1 MRRSGIDRLP
11 RAPQGAFD
19 VAPGRLGFGC
29 ASLGSRIGAADGLR
43 ALGAAYDQGVNWF
56 DVAPAYGA
64 GDAESLLGRFIKG
77 RRDHLLLTTKV
88 GIAPPRRLGAIK
100 LVFALG
106 RPVIGV
112 ARGLRRAF
120 RQVSATRNVHAP
132 LSPDLIEQ
140 SIGAS
145 LRRLGTDRVDIYA
158 LHDPDPA
165 DVGRDDVA
173 RALERVIARGQA
185 RQVGIAGTAD
195 ACRIARKLGAPYGV
209 LQMGVAD
216 MAAARAE
223 FSGGA
228 QPIVLHSMFGV
239 DGLKRRVERLLAQD
253 RARIQRLVAAGY
265 ADEPGRAAAELLAD
279 YAFALNP
286 QGVVLAS
293 MFDARHLAVN
303 LDRASRPTTMQAIAL
318 LEDMIGRG

>member
-1 MRRSGIDRLP
+1 MHRSEPGRLP

-29 ASLGSRIGAADGLR
+29 ASLGSRIGADAGLR
-43 ALGAAYDQGVNWF
+43 ALAEAYEQGVNWF

-64 GDAESLLGRFIKG
+64 GDAESLLAQFIKG
-77 RRDHLLLTTKV
+77 RRNDLLLTTKV

-100 LVFALG
+100 FAFALG
-106 RPVIGV
+106 RPIIG
-112 ARGLRRAF
+112 AASGLRRAF
-120 RQVSATRNVHAP
+120 RKVSATRNVHAP
-132 LSPDLIEQ
+132 LSPALIEQ

-145 LRRLGTDRVDIYA
+145 LRRLGTDRVDVYA

-173 RALERVIARGQA
+173 RALERVVARGQA
-185 RQVGIAGTAD
+185 RQVGVAGTAD
-195 ACRIARKLGAPYGV
+195 ACRIARRLGAPYGV
-209 LQMGVAD
+209 LQTGVAEL
-216 MAAARAE
+216 AAARAE
-223 FSGGA
+223 LSGGT
-228 QPIVLHSMFGV
+228 QRIVLHSMFGV
-239 DGLKRRVERLLAQD
+239 DGLKRRVEKLLAQD

-265 ADEPGRAAAELLAD
+265 ANEPGRAAAELLAD

-293 MFDARHLAVN
+293 MFDARHLAAN
-303 LDRASRPTTMQAIAL
+303 LDRASRPTALQAIGL
-318 LEDMIGRG
+318 LEETIGRG